1 MESNQECYIASSIVT
16 QSEKFNQCSYFISF
30 EKDLTKIAQT
40 RNMKALFFFFVS
52 FYRSK
57 IFIHLQ
63 ENGNDKG

>member
-40 RNMKALFFFFVS
+40 RNMKPLFFFCKLLPF
-52 FYRSK
+52 
-57 IFIHLQ
+57 
-63 ENGNDKG
+63 